1 MHHAE
6 PNVSGDRII
15 TLQELREVF
24 HRMAES
30 RFREVLT
37 VLSEDPLGRFLS
49 ERAGELRA
57 DENRSVSVVRAG
69 ENRSAALMRTD
80 ENRSTSPVR
89 GDENRSASLTRTD
102 ENRSAPLVRAEAGGE
117 ERGLLADGSRSRT
130 LPSAP
135 LSALITDRRTALLS
149 LRTPP
154 GEAAGPIVL
163 VTRPGHVST
172 LLSVFD
178 HLWDTASAAPSPEG
192 VSPGSR
198 SRCRAVLDL
207 LAEGLTDNAVAA
219 RLGIAER
226 TVRREVNGLMQST
239 GATSRFQLAL
249 RAQELGWLRRP
260 AGETTPESGPEG
272 GPVSGRVPLSRDR
285 G

>member
-69 ENRSAALMRTD
+69 EG
-80 ENRSTSPVR
+80 RSTSPVR
-89 GDENRSASLTRTD
+89 TEPLVRADENRA
-102 ENRSAPLVRAEAGGE
+102 AHLVRAEAGGE
-117 ERGLLADGSRSRT
+117 EQGSLADGSRIRT
-130 LPSAP
+130 LASAP

-149 LRTPP
+149 LRIPQ

-178 HLWDTASAAPSPEG
+178 HLWDTASVTPSPEG
-192 VSPGSR
+192 ASPGGMSR
-198 SRCRAVLDL
+198 SRAVLDL

-226 TVRREVNGLMQST
+226 TVRREVNGLMQSA

-260 AGETTPESGPEG
+260 AGETTPDAGPEG
-272 GPVSGRVPLSRDR
+272 GPVSGRLPLSRDR

>member
-6 PNVSGDRII
+6 PNASGDRVI
-15 TLQELREVF
+15 TLQELHDIF

-30 RFREVLT
+30 RCREVLA
-37 VLSEDPLGRFLS
+37 VLSGDTLGRFLS
-49 ERAGELRA
+49 ERVGELGA
-57 DENRSVSVVRAG
+57 DESRSLSVVRAG
-69 ENRSAALMRTD
+69 TAGAEPD
-80 ENRSTSPVR
+80 SP
-89 GDENRSASLTRTD
+89 
-102 ENRSAPLVRAEAGGE
+102 
-117 ERGLLADGSRSRT
+117 ADRPRVRT
-130 LPSAP
+130 LPSLP
-135 LSALITDRRTALLS
+135 LSMLVTDRRTALLS

-154 GEAAGPIVL
+154 GEEAGPIVL

-178 HLWDTASAAPSPEG
+178 HLWSSAYTSPPTEG
-192 VSPGSR
+192 TSPGGR
-198 SRCRAVLDL
+198 PQGRCRAVLDL

-226 TVRREVNGLMQST
+226 TVRREVNGLMQAA

-249 RAQELGWLRRP
+249 RAQELGWLHRP
-260 AGETTPESGPEG
+260 AGETAPGSGPER
-272 GPVSGRVPLSRDR
+272 GPVSGRVSLFPEH

>member
-6 PNVSGDRII
+6 PNVSGDLII
-15 TLQELREVF
+15 TLQELCEVF
-24 HRMAES
+24 HRMTES

-37 VLSEDPLGRFLS
+37 VFSEDPLGRFLS

-57 DENRSVSVVRAG
+57 DENRSVAVVRAE
-69 ENRSAALMRTD
+69 ENR
-80 ENRSTSPVR
+80 P
-89 GDENRSASLTRTD
+89 ASV
-102 ENRSAPLVRAEAGGE
+102 VRAEAGGE
-117 ERGLLADGSRSRT
+117 EPGSLTDGPRIRT

-135 LSALITDRRTALLS
+135 FSALIADRRTALLS
-149 LRTPP
+149 PRTPP
-154 GEAAGPIVL
+154 GEAAGPILL
-163 VTRPGHVST
+163 VTRPGHLST

-178 HLWDTASAAPSPEG
+178 HLWDTASVAPSPEG
-192 VSPGSR
+192 ASPGGR
-198 SRCRAVLDL
+198 SRRRCQAVLDL

-226 TVRREVNGLMQST
+226 TVRREVNGLMQSA

-260 AGETTPESGPEG
+260 AGETTPGTGPEG
-272 GPVSGRVPLSRDR
+272 GPFPGRVPLSRDR

>member
-6 PNVSGDRII
+6 PNASGDRVI

-24 HRMAES
+24 HQMAENGC
-30 RFREVLT
+30 REVLA
-37 VLSEDPLGRFLS
+37 VLSEDALGRFLS
-49 ERAGELRA
+49 ERVGELRA
-57 DENRSVSVVRAG
+57 GEDHSISV
-69 ENRSAALMRTD
+69 
-80 ENRSTSPVR
+80 
-89 GDENRSASLTRTD
+89 
-102 ENRSAPLVRAEAGGE
+102 VRAEAGAEPGSP
-117 ERGLLADGSRSRT
+117 ADRSRIRT
-130 LPSAP
+130 APSLP

-154 GEAAGPIVL
+154 GEAAGPVLL

-178 HLWDTASAAPSPEG
+178 HLWNTAYPAPPPEAFLPEG
-192 VSPGSR
+192 RSR
-198 SRCRAVLDL
+198 RRCRAVLDL
-207 LAEGLTDNAVAA
+207 LAEGLTDGAVAA

-226 TVRREVNGLMQST
+226 TVRREVNGLMQSA

-249 RAQELGWLRRP
+249 RAQELGWLHRP
-260 AGETTPESGPEG
+260 AGETTPDTGPESGPF
-272 GPVSGRVPLSRDR
+272 PGRVSLSHDR

>member
-6 PNVSGDRII
+6 PNASGDRVI
-15 TLQELREVF
+15 TLQELRDVF

-30 RFREVLT
+30 RCREVLA

-49 ERAGELRA
+49 ERVGELRA
-57 DENRSVSVVRAG
+57 AENRSVSVVRAETAG
-69 ENRSAALMRTD
+69 PAPDSPADRSR
-80 ENRSTSPVR
+80 V
-89 GDENRSASLTRTD
+89 
-102 ENRSAPLVRAEAGGE
+102 
-117 ERGLLADGSRSRT
+117 RT
-130 LPSAP
+130 LPSVP
-135 LSALITDRRTALLS
+135 LSALITDRRTALLC

-154 GEAAGPIVL
+154 GEEAGPVAL

-172 LLSVFD
+172 LVSVFD
-178 HLWDTASAAPSPEG
+178 HLWGSAYAPPPEG
-192 VSPGSR
+192 ASPDGR
-198 SRCRAVLDL
+198 PQGRCRAVLDL

-226 TVRREVNGLMQST
+226 TVRREVNGLMQSA

-260 AGETTPESGPEG
+260 AGETRPQTGPEA
-272 GPVSGRVPLSRDR
+272 GPAAGRVSLSHDR

>member
-24 HRMAES
+24 HQMAES

-69 ENRSAALMRTD
+69 ENRAASSSTRAD
-80 ENRSTSPVR
+80 ENRAASLVR
-89 GDENRSASLTRTD
+89 TGENRAVSPASPA
-102 ENRSAPLVRAEAGGE
+102 SPARAEAGGE
-117 ERGLLADGSRSRT
+117 EQGALADGSRIRT
-130 LPSAP
+130 LPSVP

-149 LRTPP
+149 LRPPP
-154 GEAAGPIVL
+154 GEAAGPILL

-172 LLSVFD
+172 LLAVFD
-178 HLWDTASAAPSPEG
+178 HLWSTASAAPSPG
-192 VSPGSR
+192 GASPGGPGGR
-198 SRCRAVLDL
+198 SRCRAVLEL

-226 TVRREVNGLMQST
+226 TVRREVNGLMQSA

-260 AGETTPESGPEG
+260 AGETTPDTGPEG
-272 GPVSGRVPLSRDR
+272 GPVSGRLPLSRDR